1 MSIQLDSVILP
12 TGLIWSD
19 EHVAQSV
26 AQSAR
31 RALDGSLVVTYASL
45 QKGREIT
52 LESREDSGWLAKTQ
66 VDALRLLADSP
77 GGVYTLTLRA
87 IAYQVMFRHHTPP
100 AFEAVPLFPFVNP
113 QPGDRYLAVIRL
125 ITV

>member
-1 MSIQLDSVILP
+1 MTIQIDAVQLP
-12 TGLIWSD
+12 AGLIWSD
-19 EHVAQSV
+19 EHAAQAV

-31 RALDGSLVVTYASL
+31 RALDGSLVVTYAAL

-52 LESREDSGWLAKTQ
+52 LESREDSGWLTKSQ

-87 IAYQVMFRHHTPP
+87 IAYQVMFRHHAPP
-100 AFEAVPLFPFVNP
+100 AFEAAPLFPFHNP